1 MNMDET
7 IIIKNADIWTM
18 DSSARADWIVLQ
30 GEKILALGQG
40 NGYDR
45 YLMEGAEVIDGQGR
59 TVLPGFIDSH
69 FHVAATAMSADW
81 ISLDGVKNFEEMGE
95 RIRKAAEE
103 RKGGLLIAN
112 LLDSQKL
119 EEKRLPDRTVLDRYC
134 SDRPLAVYTVD
145 GHVIILNTYGI
156 LYLKVPF
163 SLKGVELD
171 EQSMPTGRFMDRCQ
185 VRLDTKIT
193 GAFAEHDVKRG
204 MEIIL
209 PQMLADG
216 LTAVAAME
224 GGNMGDGCNK
234 GHESE
239 FVYNHAKEYPV
250 DMELYIQTMDIDY
263 VKQRNLCCIGGTLY
277 VDGTIMA
284 RTAAVK
290 EPYADAPG
298 RRGILSLERE
308 ELKEFVAACWA
319 QNMQVSL
326 DAIGDEAIQ
335 ISLDAVEYARNLW
348 GEKDLRCRIEHAQMI
363 TEEQIARAAE
373 LKVILS
379 MQPAFAGIWQ
389 QPGGLYEQ
397 RLGGAK
403 YRKLNPYRKIL
414 DGGVLICGGSD
425 CNVTDMNPMVGIHW
439 AVNHPVKEYAV
450 TLEEAV
456 RMYTVNG
463 AYALFREKEI
473 GSLAAG
479 MQADVVILDRNL
491 NEVPTDRIGEVKV
504 DTTIKAGEI
513 LYRRR

>member
-18 DSSARADWIVLQ
+18 DSPSRADWMVLQ
-30 GEKILALGQG
+30 EGKILTLGTG
-40 NGYDR
+40 DGYKA
-45 YLMEGAEVIDGQGR
+45 YCSGQFQVIDAMNH
-59 TVLPGFIDSH
+59 TVLPGFIDGH
-69 FHVAATAMSADW
+69 FHVAATAVAADW

-145 GHVIILNTYGI
+145 GHVLILNTYGI

-171 EQSMPTGRFMDRCQ
+171 ELGVPTGRFMDRCQ

-193 GAFAEHDVKRG
+193 GSFAEKDMKRG
-204 MEIIL
+204 MEKIL

-216 LTAVAAME
+216 LTTVAAME
-224 GGNMGDGCNK
+224 GGNMGEGCNK

-239 FVYNHAKEYPV
+239 FIYNHAKDYPV
-250 DMELYIQTMDIDY
+250 EMELFIQTLDIDC
-263 VKQRNLCCIGGTLY
+263 VTQKNLNRIGGTLY

-298 RRGILSLERE
+298 RRGILSLGRE
-308 ELKEFVAACWA
+308 ELKEFVASCWA
-319 QNMQVSL
+319 QNLQVSL
-326 DAIGDEAIQ
+326 DAIGDEAID

-397 RLGGAK
+397 RLGAK
-403 YRKLNPYRKIL
+403 YRRLNPYRQLL
-414 DGGVLICGGSD
+414 DTGVLVCGGSD
-425 CNVTDMNPMVGIHW
+425 CNVTDMNPMLGIHW
-439 AVNHPVKEYAV
+439 AVNHPVKEHAV

-456 RMYTVNG
+456 RMYTANG
-463 AYALFREKEI
+463 AYALFREKEL
-473 GSLAAG
+473 GRLVSG